1 MELVFCHLSPPTG
14 FTVLVFGPSSVFRR
28 LVGASLCNEL
38 ITDFLTLS
46 HFEPFHA
53 TSLIKALSQVSK
65 LINDVNSSNQSSAP
79 FCLWNKLAPNT
90 NNKKIVDSSKHPFHI
105 INYI

>member
-28 LVGASLCNEL
+28 LVGASLYNEL

-46 HFEPFHA
+46 HFESFHA
-53 TSLIKALSQVSK
+53 MSLIKALSQVSK
-65 LINDVNSSNQSSAP
+65 LINQIESKFRSVLSVEQISA
-79 FCLWNKLAPNT
+79 K
-90 NNKKIVDSSKHPFHI
+90 
-105 INYI
+105 YE

>member
-53 TSLIKALSQVSK
+53 TSLIKALSQASK